1 METPAKVSF
10 STRDDVT
17 IIHLPAELIDPLD
30 IAVAR
35 DAWRAHVQSHKPR
48 KIVVNFDVVRSCG
61 SEAVGGLVHLGTTV
75 RNYGGE
81 IKLCSMSERVREI
94 FEICRLVPGVFELY
108 NSAGE
113 AIESF
118 QS

>member
-1 METPAKVSF
+1 MVNPAKVSF
-10 STRDDVT
+10 STQGDVT

-30 IAVAR
+30 IATAR
-35 DAWRAHVQSHKPR
+35 DAWRAHVLAHKPHR
-48 KIVVNFDVVRSCG
+48 IVVNFDVVRSCG

-81 IKLCSMSERVREI
+81 MKLCSMSERIREI

-113 AIESF
+113 AIDSF
-118 QS
+118 QN